1 MISRNDS
8 ILAAGTLFK
17 VVVAAAGVLLSAYLL
32 WRLRTVIPPVA
43 VGGLVAYICR
53 PLVAHLERYRVPRGL
68 AIGLLLLA
76 FVIVA
81 LFIVNRVRAI
91 MPTESGAIELKVRG
105 LYKINEGYKSLMGLD
120 QSLTRGNW
128 IYGLAHG
135 ELDPKVDWINRFL
148 ELAPEE
154 ASTFLGS
161 RPHGSDAPPGSDRL
175 LDYYR
180 ANLHTLEVRAPAA
193 PSKTG
198 AIRAARPAPAKT
210 PEPLL
215 KTPVATLAHFLSV
228 WIVQP
233 LIFLFLLMDTGEIK
247 RGLLRA
253 VPNRLFEPA
262 LRVLADLDLALGRY
276 LRGLFL
282 ECVLLGLT
290 VGSLLAIV
298 GLPLRWAIAI
308 GIFAGA
314 TNVVPYLGSAVALVG
329 GLAYALL
336 AEEIHPI
343 FPMVNTENVAIWVI
357 AAVIL
362 AELIKNVFFEPVILG
377 GAVKLHPLVIVIGVV
392 GGGMLFNLV
401 GMLLA
406 VPTITVVRAFVS
418 STARQ
423 LKVYGLI

>member
-1 MISRNDS
+1 MIPRNDS
-8 ILAAGTLFK
+8 IPAGMVFK

-32 WRLRTVIPPVA
+32 WKLRTLIPPVA

-76 FVIVA
+76 FVIVVH
-81 LFIVNRVRAI
+81 FIVNRVRAV
-91 MPTESGAIELKVRG
+91 MPTEIGTIELKVRG
-105 LYKINEGYKSLMGLD
+105 LYKLNKTYKDLMGLD
-120 QSLTRGNW
+120 PSLTRSNW
-128 IYGLAHG
+128 IYGLVHG
-135 ELDPKVDWINRFL
+135 ELDPQVDRINRFL
-148 ELAPEE
+148 ELTPEE
-154 ASTFLGS
+154 TSRFLAS
-161 RPHGSDAPPGSDRL
+161 RPHGPDAPPGSDRL

-180 ANLHTLEVRAPAA
+180 ANLRTLKLRAPAA

-198 AIRAARPAPAKT
+198 AIRGAPPAPAKT

-215 KTPVATLAHFLSV
+215 KTPVATLAHFLSI

-233 LIFLFLLMDTGEIK
+233 LIFLFLLMDNGEIK

-262 LRVLADLDLALGRY
+262 LMVLADLDRALGRY

-298 GLPLRWAIAI
+298 GLPLHWAIAI

-314 TNVVPYLGSAVALVG
+314 TNVVPYLGSAVALLG

-336 AEEIHPI
+336 SEEIHPLL
-343 FPMVNTENVAIWVI
+343 PMVNTENIAIWVI
-357 AAVIL
+357 AAVVL
-362 AELIKNVFFEPVILG
+362 AELIKNVFYEPVILG
-377 GAVKLHPLVIVIGVV
+377 GAVKLHPLVVVIGVV

-401 GMLLA
+401 GVLLA
-406 VPTITVVRAFVS
+406 IPVITVVRALVS

-423 LKVYGLI
+423 LKAYGLI

>member
-1 MISRNDS
+1 VIPRNEV
-8 ILAAGTLFK
+8 IPAGTLFK
-17 VVVAAAGVLLSAYLL
+17 VVVAASGVLLSAYLL
-32 WRLRTVIPPVA
+32 WKLRTLIPPVA
-43 VGGLVAYICR
+43 IGGLAAYICR

-81 LFIVNRVRAI
+81 LFIVDRVRTF
-91 MPTESGAIELKVRG
+91 MPTETQTIELKVRG

-120 QSLTRGNW
+120 QSPTRGNLL
-128 IYGLAHG
+128 YQLAHG
-135 ELDPKVDWINRFL
+135 ELGPILDQSNRL
-148 ELAPEE
+148 LALTPEE
-154 ASTFLGS
+154 QSQFLSS
-161 RPHGSDAPPGSDRL
+161 RPHGPDALAGSDRL

-180 ANLHTLEVRAPAA
+180 ANLHTLKMRAPAA
-193 PSKTG
+193 LSKPEAISG
-198 AIRAARPAPAKT
+198 APPAPPET

-215 KTPVATLAHFLSV
+215 KTPVATLARFLSIWV
-228 WIVQP
+228 VQP

-343 FPMVNTENVAIWVI
+343 FPMVNPGNVAIWVI
-357 AAVIL
+357 AAVVL
-362 AELIKNVFFEPVILG
+362 AELIKNVVYEPVILG
-377 GAVKLHPLVIVIGVV
+377 GAVKLHPLVVVIGVV

-401 GMLLA
+401 GVLLA
-406 VPTITVVRAFVS
+406 VPTITVFRAFVS

-423 LKVYGLI
+423 LKAYGLI